1 MVASP
6 VASANATVPESAP
19 EKFIIDSI
27 NGVEIKAMKMK
38 TVSVDQRE
46 DEKDVRTRIKIKPLA
61 KQFKKGINRFDVS
74 YVDEE
79 GVRQASEIILD
90 IEF

>member
-1 MVASP
+1 M
-6 VASANATVPESAP
+6 T
-19 EKFIIDSI
+19 
-27 NGVEIKAMKMK
+27 MK

-79 GVRQASEIILD
+79 GVRQASEIVLD